1 MSYVFPPVYQP
12 YIQLWS
18 PFSRIEPTSEV
29 YTEKV
34 TKTEYVRQEN
44 TSLVIYDKT
53 GRSIE
58 TKSQKNIIDQ
68 LI

>member
-1 MSYVFPPVYQP
+1 MSYLFPPVYQP

-18 PFSRIEPTSEV
+18 PFSRIEPISEV

-34 TKTEYVRQEN
+34 TKTEHIRQEN

-53 GRSIE
+53 GRSTEI
-58 TKSQKNIIDQ
+58 KSQKNIVDR

>member
-1 MSYVFPPVYQP
+1 MSYAFPPIYQP

-34 TKTEYVRQEN
+34 TKTEYIRQEN
-44 TSLVIYDKT
+44 TSVSVYDKT
-53 GRSIE
+53 GAVTQTKIYKNSI
-58 TKSQKNIIDQ
+58 DY